1 MQESPVLQAK
11 PPPSGAVPALDAGAK
26 SSGGQEATLAYDD
39 DDADAMAVEG
49 GGEGVKS
56 SGGAMG
62 AQTMAYSDEEE
73 DQDMGM
79 EAKSNATTGAQ
90 TQAYG
95 DNDDVEETEDES
107 ENAEGSQ
114 NDGKQ
119 VDAKGKEVANANE
132 RGASMEQKKFVD
144 ASREGGAAKGTAV
157 GAGGA
162 SKSPAQVSTVGWH
175 V

>member
-11 PPPSGAVPALDAGAK
+11 PPPAGTVPALDAGAK

-49 GGEGVKS
+49 GGEGAKS

-62 AQTMAYSDEEE
+62 AQTMAYSDEE
-73 DQDMGM
+73 DDDGM
-79 EAKSNATTGAQ
+79 EAKSNATRGAQ

-95 DNDDVEETEDES
+95 DDDDVEETDDEG

-119 VDAKGKEVANANE
+119 VDTKGQEVANASE
-132 RGASMEQKKFVD
+132 RGASAEQKKFVD

-162 SKSPAQVSTVGWH
+162 SKSPAQVSTVAWH